1 MQSVGYNGLGVVR
14 SLGCI
19 RLTAQN
25 AKWVYDNCPIG
36 TTIEIFEDPL
46 NVGPYYKPTITPIPV
61 EQTWDPTDPLVSED
75 VKNQAAAEQQEEAA
89 RRQAEEQAAA
99 EQRAAEEAARAA
111 EEAAKQEIGPGY
123 GL

>member
-1 MQSVGYNGLGVVR
+1 MVR

-19 RLTAQN
+19 RLTAEN
-25 AKWVYDNCPIG
+25 AKWVYDNCAIG
-36 TTIEIFEDPL
+36 TTIEIFEDPV

-61 EQTWDPTDPLVSED
+61 EQTWDPTDPLVSDE
-75 VKNQAAAEQQEEAA
+75 VKNQAAAQQQEEAA

-99 EQRAAEEAARAA
+99 QAAAEQKAAEEAAVKER
-111 EEAAKQEIGPGY
+111 QEVGPGF

>member
-1 MQSVGYNGLGVVR
+1 M
-14 SLGCI
+14 
-19 RLTAQN
+19 
-25 AKWVYDNCPIG
+25 WDH
-36 TTIEIFEDPL
+36 
-46 NVGPYYKPTITPIPV
+46 YKPTITPIPV

>member
-1 MQSVGYNGLGVVR
+1 MVEIISSILSGKTCDKFAAEITSTIVHSGNAR
-14 SLGCI
+14 RI
-19 RLTAQN
+19 RLFSRCE
-25 AKWVYDNCPIG
+25 V
-36 TTIEIFEDPL
+36 
-46 NVGPYYKPTITPIPV
+46 PIPV